1 MDVNL
6 ICGKL
11 VRGNREEKRPEMR
24 PWISIII
31 IMCSGVAFGAK
42 AETEICATAEP
53 RQTGI
58 VRQTSEERV
67 KTQEDEK
74 VKRLR
79 RQEEQRLSK
88 EREIAEQR
96 NMQYAPQFFDC
107 RRRMGGSVL
116 EPLVNRLNDINEDAM
131 NHAVPRLA
139 REVAMSKIGGSIGPV
154 NYHRIIHTKTITS
167 TQSIGTIQGYSPSM
181 GVVTADVY
189 APVSS
194 TKTKVGNYVCDVP
207 NGFKAALDEMSRI
220 GRKGHA
226 RAKAEVAA
234 CIFVDAT
241 KGMIGMDDRKALK
254 LFESAA
260 NSGEAEAMFMQAFC
274 LFYGIGV
281 TKKDVSKAYR
291 VLLDWE
297 KCADSQSLRNSG
309 WAKRRLSEAHEMIQN

>member
-24 PWISIII
+24 PWIRIII

-42 AETEICATAEP
+42 AEICATAEP
-53 RQTGI
+53 RQAGI
-58 VRQTSEERV
+58 VSQASKERV
-67 KTQEDEK
+67 KTQEEERAE
-74 VKRLR
+74 RLR
-79 RQEEQRLSK
+79 RKEEQRLSK

-96 NMQYAPQFFDC
+96 NMQYAQEFLNC
-107 RRRMGGSVL
+107 RSRMGGSVL
-116 EPLVNRLNDINEDAM
+116 EPLVSRLNDINEDAM

-167 TQSIGTIQGYSPSM
+167 TQSIGTIQGYSPTT
-181 GVVTADVY
+181 GFVTGDIY
-189 APVSS
+189 APVST

-297 KCADSQSLRNSG
+297 KCSASQSLRSSG
-309 WAKRRLSEAHEMIQN
+309 WAKRRLSEAHELIRN

>member
-6 ICGKL
+6 ICGEL
-11 VRGNREEKRPEMR
+11 VRANQKEKRPEMR
-24 PWISIII
+24 PWIKVII
-31 IMCSGVAFGAK
+31 IMCSGVAFVAK
-42 AETEICATAEP
+42 AEICATGEP

-58 VRQTSEERV
+58 VRQASEKRTKTQEEERV
-67 KTQEDEK
+67 E
-74 VKRLR
+74 RLR
-79 RQEEQRLSK
+79 KQKEERLAK

-96 NMQYAPQFFDC
+96 NMQHAQEFFNC
-107 RRRMGGSVL
+107 RSRMGGSVL
-116 EPLVNRLNDINEDAM
+116 EPLVSRLNDINEDAM
-131 NHAVPRLA
+131 SHATPRMA
-139 REVAMSKIGGSIGPV
+139 RELAMSKIEGSIGPV
-154 NYHRIIHTKTITS
+154 NYHRIIRTKTITS
-167 TQSIGTIQGYSPSM
+167 TQSIGTIQGYSPTT
-181 GVVTADVY
+181 GFVTGDIY